1 MGYEKSARRG
11 FFSKFG
17 SMDSQEDSASAVWPG
32 LLVSLVDVYE
42 RKRCLNWI
50 RLVYRQVLRK
60 VRVVLLAGRASAAWK
75 IVRAMF
81 RQVSL
86 YKRGRPGTEARTTYY
101 QTHRRGR
108 PGTKAKV
115 VSQLAPGRQL
125 SIQAYCNFPRVL

>member
-1 MGYEKSARRG
+1 MGYEKSAHRG
-11 FFSKFG
+11 FFSNVG

-60 VRVVLLAGRASAAWK
+60 ARVVLLAGRASAAWK

-81 RQVSL
+81 RHVSL
-86 YKRGRPGTEARTTYY
+86 YKRGRPGTEA
-101 QTHRRGR
+101 
-108 PGTKAKV
+108 KV

-125 SIQAYCNFPRVL
+125 YIQAHCNFPRVL